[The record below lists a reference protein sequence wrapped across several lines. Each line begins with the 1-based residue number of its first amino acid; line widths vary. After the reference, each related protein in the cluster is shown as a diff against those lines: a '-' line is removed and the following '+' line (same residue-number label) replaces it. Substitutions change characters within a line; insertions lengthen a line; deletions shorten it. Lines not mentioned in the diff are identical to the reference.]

1 MGHQDDKGAQKKAPH
16 LVVNQV
22 AIQPIVLATTPKT
35 GPQSP
40 STPPKGPG
48 AKK

>member
-1 MGHQDDKGAQKKAPH
+1 MGHQDDKGTQKHAPH
-16 LVVNQV
+16 QFVNQV
-22 AIQPIVLATTPKT
+22 AMQPIVLPTTPKT

-40 STPPKGPG
+40 STPSKGPG